1 MIYIADN
8 LKFLR
13 ENKELSIAETA
24 ASIGV
29 PKSTYSSYEYG
40 KSEPKAEYLVKIADF
55 YSVDIFELITK
66 RISKTHLNTAS
77 KSAKNSKKTHLNTHG
92 NTPLKAHKA
101 YDTKVSNTV
110 VSEPESSY
118 KLPQIPHILTVNE
131 HGIDN
136 IIYVPI
142 KAQAGYLNG
151 YGDPEFMETLPSF
164 RMPGL
169 SNATYRM
176 FEVGGISMVPTL
188 SDNDRVIGEYVSSFN
203 EIRENRVHVIV
214 HTNGVA
220 VKRVLNRVNDR
231 QKLYLKSDTITNR
244 SNYPITEIDPEDIR
258 EIWYVRL
265 RLTGD
270 LREPSELYTRVSD
283 LEINVHEMMKK
294 IGK

>member
-1 MIYIADN
+1 MDATPW
-8 LKFLR
+8 R
-13 ENKELSIAETA
+13 
-24 ASIGV
+24 ASIKFFRKQNHLTQAQLALQMKTTPQTISNWEAGISD
-29 PKSTYSSYEYG
+29 PGLSEISRLSSIFG
-40 KSEPKAEYLVKIADF
+40 ISLNDFFAD
-55 YSVDIFELITK
+55 
-66 RISKTHLNTAS
+66 THLN
-77 KSAKNSKKTHLNTHG
+77 SKKIGGKVADKSHLNTHG
-92 NTPLKAHKA
+92 NTPLKAHKV
-101 YDTKVSNTV
+101 YDTKVSNTI

-188 SDNDRVIGEYVSSFN
+188 SDNDRVIGEYVSSFD

-214 HTNGVA
+214 HANGVA
-220 VKRVLNRVNDR
+220 VKRVLNRVSER

-244 SNYPITEIDPEDIR
+244 SNYPILEIDPEDIR

-265 RLTGD
+265 RITGD

-294 IGK
+294 LGK